1 MSDSPRAPLPFEP
14 NKQPK
19 KKVAQNAPESPSS
32 KAKAASETKAERK
45 NRSSKS
51 DSAAPS
57 GLSDRARL
65 MAEKINIKPKPR
77 PKPSTDSSSRSTQIP
92 EAVNRR
98 MLARM
103 GAFSGTPSILG
114 VLVLVGS
121 YFVITKEWFPLPS
134 VAVLLVSMGC
144 FGLGV
149 VGLTYGALSASWDV
163 GDEGSPLGW
172 AEFQTNLGRLR
183 QGWREAK
190 AEEQR
195 QNSDR

>member
-14 NKQPK
+14 NKKPNK
-19 KKVAQNAPESPSS
+19 KAAQNASESKSS
-32 KAKAASETKAERK
+32 NAKAQ
-45 NRSSKS
+45 S
-51 DSAAPS
+51 DSVTPKTA
-57 GLSDRARL
+57 SDRARL
-65 MAEKINIKPKPR
+65 MAKNIDIKPKPR
-77 PKPSTDSSSRSTQIP
+77 QKAPTGSASTSTQIP
-92 EAVNRR
+92 EDVNRR

-172 AEFQTNLGRLR
+172 TEFQTNLARLR

-195 QNSDR
+195 QKENR

>member
-1 MSDSPRAPLPFEP
+1 MPDSPRDPLPFEP
-14 NKQPK
+14 NKKPK
-19 KKVAQNAPESPSS
+19 KKTAQDATAGTPKNA
-32 KAKAASETKAERK
+32 KAKSDAVTPSTAS
-45 NRSSKS
+45 S
-51 DSAAPS
+51 
-57 GLSDRARL
+57 RAQL
-65 MAEKINIKPKPR
+65 MAKNIDIKPR
-77 PKPSTDSSSRSTQIP
+77 PRQKTPTGSSSQSQIP

-114 VLVLVGS
+114 VLVLVAS

-149 VGLTYGALSASWDV
+149 LGLTYGALSASWDV

-172 AEFQTNLGRLR
+172 TEFQTNLARLR

-195 QNSDR
+195 QKENR